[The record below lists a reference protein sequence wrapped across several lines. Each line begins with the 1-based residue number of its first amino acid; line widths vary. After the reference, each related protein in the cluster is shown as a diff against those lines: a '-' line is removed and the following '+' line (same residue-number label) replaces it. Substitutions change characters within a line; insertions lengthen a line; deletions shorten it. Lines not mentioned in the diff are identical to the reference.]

1 MYVIPNCQTSPLK
14 ILVRDIT
21 RLVDTKGGEELNRK
35 KVLGL
40 EWNEAKTSG
49 VEDEG
54 SSGLIVGD
62 ASIWRL
68 RGGKRVP
75 YDVCTIRGGRRG
87 ENRDLQ
93 RAGHGKHAK

>member
-1 MYVIPNCQTSPLK
+1 MIGPHSNSIYSGTMDPSTAKSTMYVIPNYQTSTLK
-14 ILVRDIT
+14 ILV
-21 RLVDTKGGEELNRK
+21 EQNSK

-49 VEDEG
+49 VEDEA

-68 RGGKRVP
+68 RGM
-75 YDVCTIRGGRRG
+75 G
-87 ENRDLQ
+87 EGEASAL
-93 RAGHGKHAK
+93 

>member
-1 MYVIPNCQTSPLK
+1 MYVIPNYQTSTLK

-21 RLVDTKGGEELNRK
+21 RLVDTKGGEEQNRK

-68 RGGKRVP
+68 R
-75 YDVCTIRGGRRG
+75 RGGSERLMTY
-87 ENRDLQ
+87 NT
-93 RAGHGKHAK
+93 